1 MVKKCSSYDKHGRV
15 YKVHVRSGKYSEC
28 LRRGQRC
35 DVKVTQ
41 SEFKRL
47 TEEKDKLRRRIQEAR
62 DEQEAAIRVH
72 EKALED
78 LKVARTREERL
89 R

>member
-1 MVKKCSSYDKHGRV
+1 MVKKCSLCDKYSRV
-15 YKVHVRSGKYSEC
+15 YKVHIRSGKCSEC

-47 TEEKDKLRRRIQEAR
+47 AKEKDKLRRRIQEAR
-62 DEQEAAIRVH
+62 DEQEAAIRVY

-78 LKVARTREERL
+78 LKVARARKERL